1 MGASCVARVLSIKKR
16 FSRCVKLW
24 KMEKVKGIRE
34 DIVSFSLS
42 LSLSLSFFK
51 SNFRNR
57 KFEMLEFLKRKEI
70 SYIDLCRFIWSDR
83 FPD

>member
-1 MGASCVARVLSIKKR
+1 MCRSCVIDKKKILAL
-16 FSRCVKLW
+16 CKIV
-24 KMEKVKGIRE
+24 EDVKGIRE